1 MATETPKPDKPK
13 INAPIRL
20 VGWAGA
26 ATLAL
31 GALTLTLQSETASQ
45 RLQTAFASNP
55 APQAMAKADTVP
67 APTTTDNSGD
77 IKRLETLVYALSA
90 DRERQAARIA
100 SLEHSLDGM
109 TGSIKQQVADAAKA
123 ITPPPTRPVT
133 ATAVPAVT
141 PLAMPAVSAPATAP
155 PGWATGEA
163 KAEASS
169 QAAAPT
175 PEKLAALPIQELAKE
190 APRKPEIGVDLGG
203 AANLD
208 ILNARWTAVK
218 ANFGPLLSGLYPR
231 AAKAHRAGASD
242 YRLIAG
248 PLPTNAAAVQLC
260 ARFVAVRV
268 TCRAVRFDGER
279 MVQR

>member
-1 MATETPKPDKPK
+1 MATETPKPDKSN

-31 GALTLTLQSETASQ
+31 GALALTLQSETAGQ
-45 RLQTAFASNP
+45 RLQTAFTSNP
-55 APQAMAKADTVP
+55 PPQAMAKAEP
-67 APTTTDNSGD
+67 APVPTTDYRGD

-100 SLEHSLDGM
+100 SLEHSLDDM
-109 TGSIKQQVADAAKA
+109 TGSIKQQVADAAQSIRPA
-123 ITPPPTRPVT
+123 PPRPAAV
-133 ATAVPAVT
+133 AVPTVA
-141 PLAMPAVSAPATAP
+141 PLAMPAVSAPANAP
-155 PGWATGEA
+155 AGWSGGT
-163 KAEASS
+163 KAEVPA
-169 QAAAPT
+169 QAAASA
-175 PEKLAALPIQELAKE
+175 PEKLAALPQTEPTKQE

-231 AAKAHRAGASD
+231 AAKAHRTGASD

-248 PLPTNAAAVQLC
+248 PLPSNAAAVQLC

-279 MVQR
+279 IVQR